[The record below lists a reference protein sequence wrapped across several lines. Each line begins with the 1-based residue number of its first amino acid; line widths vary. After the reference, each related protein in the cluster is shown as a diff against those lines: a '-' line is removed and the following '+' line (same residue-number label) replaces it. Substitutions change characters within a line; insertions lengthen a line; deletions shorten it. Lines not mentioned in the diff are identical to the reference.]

1 VITAI
6 YYASY
11 TQNASNENLN
21 GKHQKELKRV
31 LIAIILIFSLE
42 NPLITIFKIDLNSP
56 YYEESFE
63 HLSLKL
69 RKRLLQYQ
77 VI

>member
-1 VITAI
+1 MITAI

-31 LIAIILIFSLE
+31 LLIAIILIFSLE
-42 NPLITIFKIDLNSP
+42 NQLITILKIDLNSP
-56 YYEESFE
+56 YYEEYFD
-63 HLSLKL
+63 HFKL

-77 VI
+77 DI